1 MSLLRKKKEGD
12 ELKKPTVKL
21 NAENLEEI
29 VKGNHITMVSATDV
43 GRHRSHN
50 EDNHLLMNMNNAS
63 SLREQTLTL
72 VSTDGKGAL
81 LMVTDGMGGAAAG
94 DVASRIVKETLESWF
109 REQWSKSMLQV
120 DDFSIILQNSVKE
133 ANKKVFKLAQK
144 NHKYNGMGATVTV
157 AGVIANRL
165 FMAQVGD
172 SRGYLKRNGKF
183 VQITK
188 DQSLVNKLVES
199 GNLTK
204 EEARKHLAKNVILQ
218 AIGVSERLEM
228 GFYTLTLQTDDILL
242 LCSDGLSDMLSDSEI
257 AGILDSKNDLLT
269 AIRDL
274 IKAAN
279 NAGGKDNIT
288 VVLGKFSGKPAA
300 AQDGEIAKT
309 RKVQLEDLNGSG
321 MEKTS
326 RYTIPPDENEPKD

>member
-1 MSLLRKKKEGD
+1 MSLLKKKKSED
-12 ELKKPTVKL
+12 DTKKPTFKL
-21 NAENLEEI
+21 SAENPEEI
-29 VKGNHITMVSATDV
+29 VKGSHITFVSATDV
-43 GRHRSHN
+43 GKHRSHN
-50 EDNHLLMNMNNAS
+50 EDNHLLMNLSTAS
-63 SLREQTLTL
+63 VYREQTLL
-72 VSTDGKGAL
+72 IASTENKGAL

-94 DVASRIVKETLESWF
+94 DVASRIVKETLEHWF
-109 REQWSKSMLQV
+109 RDNWTKNALQTG
-120 DDFSIILQNSVKE
+120 DFSTVLQNSVKE

-144 NHKYNGMGATVTV
+144 NHKYNGMGATITV
-157 AGVIANRL
+157 AGIIDNQL

-183 VQITK
+183 IQITK

-228 GFYTLTLQTDDILL
+228 GFYTLSLKNNDLLL
-242 LCSDGLSDMLSDSEI
+242 LCSDGLSDMLSDNEISE
-257 AGILDSKNDLLT
+257 ILDSKNDLLSAT
-269 AIRDL
+269 RDL

-288 VVLGKFSGKPAA
+288 VVLSKFSGKPGDTVAS
-300 AQDGEIAKT
+300 DVAKT
-309 RKVQLEDLNGSG
+309 RKVLLEDLDEVNTQ
-321 MEKTS
+321 KTS
-326 RYTIPPDENEPKD
+326 RYTIPPEEDEL